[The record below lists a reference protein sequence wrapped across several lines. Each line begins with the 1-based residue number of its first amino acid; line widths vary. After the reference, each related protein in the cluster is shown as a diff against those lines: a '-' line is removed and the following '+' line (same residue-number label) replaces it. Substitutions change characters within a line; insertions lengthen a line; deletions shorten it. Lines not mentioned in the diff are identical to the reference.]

1 MDSQKGLPQ
10 IVWKA
15 AQVWSGKAV
24 GAVPEKGEEVLI
36 IRNDGFYDFGSYGVL
51 LDGYAIVEGEFDY
64 VAWRDVLLWASLPPL
79 DLDDDGNVKGLP
91 F

>member
-1 MDSQKGLPQ
+1 MTKQKGLPQ

-15 AQVWSGKAV
+15 AQVRNGKAV
-24 GAVPEKGEEVLI
+24 GAVPK
-36 IRNDGFYDFGSYGVL
+36 
-51 LDGYAIVEGEFDY
+51 EGELILVIHEHGEYEIGSFGYGGPDFCGL
-64 VAWRDVLLWASLPPL
+64 VRLAHWASITVWASLPPL